1 MTEPASTIDEYVD
14 IHAIRIVDRHR
25 RDVGDL
31 QALADSIIDVGLI
44 NPVTLTRDLRL
55 VAGQR
60 RMEACRLIG
69 VDTVP
74 VRFVDNLNDAAK
86 LLRAERDE
94 NVCRKDMLPSELAAL
109 GESLLAIEA
118 PAANERRREAQERGR
133 ATQRGVD
140 SGDRSLIQLTGQS
153 RDAVGEALGMS
164 GRTYSELRGAYQLA
178 NDPEAPAEHRQAARE
193 ALDKMDRGE
202 GIWLSR
208 RELREKLSGSAKP
221 TPTPEPE
228 PETGDVRNPDW
239 IPKPNEK
246 GREAVARRRELIAE
260 YGRTG
265 WTSGQIGDRLGILPE
280 TIRKIARGNE
290 ITITADVALGR
301 SHKRIDSSR
310 IIREIVQDLDNLEM
324 SLALVRF
331 AELDRAE
338 IQTWTTSLSKSIRV
352 LNRLTKRLKEIDQ

>member
-1 MTEPASTIDEYVD
+1 MTEPTTSAIDEYVD
-14 IHAIRIVDRHR
+14 IHTIRIVDRHR

-69 VDTVP
+69 MDTVP

-94 NVCRKDMLPSELAAL
+94 NVCRKDMTASELYAHGKALEALERPKAAKRQGARTDL
-109 GESLLAIEA
+109 TSVSADAEVTSYAARRPTAEA
-118 PAANERRREAQERGR
+118 VGQSIGMSAPQWSRLKHL
-133 ATQRGVD
+133 
-140 SGDRSLIQLTGQS
+140 GDR
-153 RDAVGEALGMS
+153 
-164 GRTYSELRGAYQLA
+164 
-178 NDPEAPAEHRQAARE
+178 AEEGDQAA
-193 ALDKMDRGE
+193 AATLDKIDAGKE
-202 GIWLSR
+202 TISGGYLK
-208 RELREKLSGSAKP
+208 LRDQQ
-221 TPTPEPE
+221 PTPEPE

-324 SLALVRF
+324 SLGLVRF